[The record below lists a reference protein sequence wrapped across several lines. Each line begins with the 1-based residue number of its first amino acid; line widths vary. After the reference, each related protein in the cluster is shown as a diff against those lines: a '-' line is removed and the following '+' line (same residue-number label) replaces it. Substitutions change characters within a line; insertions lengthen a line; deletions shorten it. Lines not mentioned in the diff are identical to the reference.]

1 MTRYK
6 IHVYPN
12 QLNMTCLKEWEIA
25 SPQFAVHVFWS
36 FSNGMVQTIWF
47 SNLNFQFSNVN
58 GILST
63 PGHFGTKGCAY
74 SRVILAVLVLVRRVS
89 TVINAGMYFWYFQQK
104 DSETIQ
110 TQQLREKI
118 DDYETQIED
127 YKSELDKVNKV
138 GDTLVYIIFHS
149 PTCSW
154 KENKMNKNYMY
165 LIELSLLMGLFM
177 YNKTNYLNG
186 R

>member
-1 MTRYK
+1 
-6 IHVYPN
+6 
-12 QLNMTCLKEWEIA
+12 
-25 SPQFAVHVFWS
+25 
-36 FSNGMVQTIWF
+36 
-47 SNLNFQFSNVN
+47 
-58 GILST
+58 
-63 PGHFGTKGCAY
+63 
-74 SRVILAVLVLVRRVS
+74 
-89 TVINAGMYFWYFQQK
+89 MYFWYFQQK

-154 KENKMNKNYMY
+154 KKSSEKMKKKYMY
-165 LIELSLLMGLFM
+165 LIKLSLLMGLFR
-177 YNKTNYLNG
+177 YNKSNYRNIPKISPSK
-186 R
+186 

>member
-1 MTRYK
+1 
-6 IHVYPN
+6 
-12 QLNMTCLKEWEIA
+12 
-25 SPQFAVHVFWS
+25 
-36 FSNGMVQTIWF
+36 MVRAIWF

-89 TVINAGMYFWYFQQK
+89 TVINTGMYFWYFQQK

>member
-1 MTRYK
+1 
-6 IHVYPN
+6 
-12 QLNMTCLKEWEIA
+12 
-25 SPQFAVHVFWS
+25 
-36 FSNGMVQTIWF
+36 
-47 SNLNFQFSNVN
+47 
-58 GILST
+58 
-63 PGHFGTKGCAY
+63 
-74 SRVILAVLVLVRRVS
+74 
-89 TVINAGMYFWYFQQK
+89 MYFWYFQQK

-154 KENKMNKNYMY
+154 KKNKMNKNYMY

-177 YNKTNYLNG
+177 YNKTNYLNE